1 MRKLL
6 IWLLPVALLLS
17 GCAGKQHFG
26 NHREIDQLVLVQTMG
41 VDRTEDLFTV
51 TISTAA
57 EEGQVLLKTP
67 AVTLSRALK
76 EMQDYTEKKY
86 IFYGHTR
93 HLLLGPSVL
102 AHDLA
107 RCLEFVEQ
115 DGELRM
121 DTKLYALRDGP
132 AEQAVALPDSGK
144 VSVGETLDSLEKD
157 VSLLSESHVFTCGE
171 TAEALAQRGSV
182 LISAV
187 RLAEPENILDGGCTL
202 LSAGYAVIAEG
213 ELAGW
218 LDPDLARGANL
229 LMGLADSDV
238 IEAPD
243 GQGGLFA
250 AALTGSKAEYLP
262 VYGEGELQGLTIRL
276 ELRCTLSELERPLDL
291 REESTVSALE
301 KGIADVEAWRVSEVL
316 RISREL
322 GADFCGLEKLVRR
335 AAPLRF
341 DRMRVGWRERFP
353 ALPIQVEIA
362 VKLAR
367 GHEGTI
373 EPLPGRERAAG

>member
-6 IWLLPVALLLS
+6 IWLLPMALLLS

-41 VDRTEDLFTV
+41 VDRTEDLFIV

-132 AEQAVALPDSGK
+132 AEQAVALPECAQLYSPCRL
-144 VSVGETLDSLEKD
+144 SVFRCRFS
-157 VSLLSESHVFTCGE
+157 
-171 TAEALAQRGSV
+171 AQ
-182 LISAV
+182 AV
-187 RLAEPENILDGGCTL
+187 RPCSRCISVSGWSSAHTPIMSGNTAYSMMRSKQTEMQRHTRRRILHL
-202 LSAGYAVIAEG
+202 
-213 ELAGW
+213 
-218 LDPDLARGANL
+218 
-229 LMGLADSDV
+229 
-238 IEAPD
+238 
-243 GQGGLFA
+243 
-250 AALTGSKAEYLP
+250 
-262 VYGEGELQGLTIRL
+262 
-276 ELRCTLSELERPLDL
+276 
-291 REESTVSALE
+291 
-301 KGIADVEAWRVSEVL
+301 
-316 RISREL
+316 
-322 GADFCGLEKLVRR
+322 
-335 AAPLRF
+335 
-341 DRMRVGWRERFP
+341 
-353 ALPIQVEIA
+353 
-362 VKLAR
+362 
-367 GHEGTI
+367 
-373 EPLPGRERAAG
+373 

>member
-6 IWLLPVALLLS
+6 IWLLPMALLLS

-115 DGELRM
+115 EGELRM
-121 DTKLYALRDGP
+121 DT
-132 AEQAVALPDSGK
+132 
-144 VSVGETLDSLEKD
+144 
-157 VSLLSESHVFTCGE
+157 
-171 TAEALAQRGSV
+171 
-182 LISAV
+182 
-187 RLAEPENILDGGCTL
+187 
-202 LSAGYAVIAEG
+202 
-213 ELAGW
+213 
-218 LDPDLARGANL
+218 
-229 LMGLADSDV
+229 
-238 IEAPD
+238 
-243 GQGGLFA
+243 
-250 AALTGSKAEYLP
+250 
-262 VYGEGELQGLTIRL
+262 
-276 ELRCTLSELERPLDL
+276 
-291 REESTVSALE
+291 
-301 KGIADVEAWRVSEVL
+301 
-316 RISREL
+316 
-322 GADFCGLEKLVRR
+322 
-335 AAPLRF
+335 
-341 DRMRVGWRERFP
+341 
-353 ALPIQVEIA
+353 
-362 VKLAR
+362 
-367 GHEGTI
+367 
-373 EPLPGRERAAG
+373 

>member
-107 RCLEFVEQ
+107 RCLDRQREENGKGQHGFIAH
-115 DGELRM
+115 
-121 DTKLYALRDGP
+121 LYGICC
-132 AEQAVALPDSGK
+132 
-144 VSVGETLDSLEKD
+144 
-157 VSLLSESHVFTCGE
+157 F
-171 TAEALAQRGSV
+171 QRYRTTS
-182 LISAV
+182 
-187 RLAEPENILDGGCTL
+187 
-202 LSAGYAVIAEG
+202 
-213 ELAGW
+213 
-218 LDPDLARGANL
+218 
-229 LMGLADSDV
+229 
-238 IEAPD
+238 
-243 GQGGLFA
+243 
-250 AALTGSKAEYLP
+250 
-262 VYGEGELQGLTIRL
+262 
-276 ELRCTLSELERPLDL
+276 RPL
-291 REESTVSALE
+291 RTRSGGFHKRPS
-301 KGIADVEAWRVSEVL
+301 
-316 RISREL
+316 
-322 GADFCGLEKLVRR
+322 
-335 AAPLRF
+335 
-341 DRMRVGWRERFP
+341 
-353 ALPIQVEIA
+353 
-362 VKLAR
+362 
-367 GHEGTI
+367 
-373 EPLPGRERAAG
+373 